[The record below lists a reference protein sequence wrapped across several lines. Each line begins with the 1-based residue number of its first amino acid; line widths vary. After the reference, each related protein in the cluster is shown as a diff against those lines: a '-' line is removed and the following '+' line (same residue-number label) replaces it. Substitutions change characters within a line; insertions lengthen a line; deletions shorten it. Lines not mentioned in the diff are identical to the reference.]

1 MRGKENLI
9 MAMLLVVLGVLFIAL
24 KGGVISIAATIMGV
38 ALIMLGVIDLINKNE
53 TPGIVKIIFG
63 AVLIVLGWVV
73 VHIMLYVLAVLLI
86 AYGTYQIYLVFKDG
100 VKNKDTVS
108 LVLQLVLPVLSIIAG
123 ILLFFNTAAIFIICG
138 IILII
143 EGLIV
148 LADEYYLS

>member
-1 MRGKENLI
+1 
-9 MAMLLVVLGVLFIAL
+9 
-24 KGGVISIAATIMGV
+24 
-38 ALIMLGVIDLINKNE
+38 LGVIDLINKNE

-86 AYGTYQIYLVFKDG
+86 AYGAYQIWLVFKDG
-100 VKNKDTVS
+100 VKNKDTFS

>member
-86 AYGTYQIYLVFKDG
+86 AYGAYQIYLRSMGHIFSLKG
-100 VKNKDTVS
+100 VNDEDRGS
-108 LVLQLVLPVLSIIAG
+108 MG
-123 ILLFFNTAAIFIICG
+123 LLA
-138 IILII
+138 
-143 EGLIV
+143 
-148 LADEYYLS
+148 